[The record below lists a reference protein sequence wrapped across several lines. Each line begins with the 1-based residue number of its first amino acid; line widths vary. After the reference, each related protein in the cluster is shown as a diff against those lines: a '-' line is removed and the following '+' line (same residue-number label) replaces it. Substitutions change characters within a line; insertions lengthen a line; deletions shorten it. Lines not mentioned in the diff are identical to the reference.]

1 MRIILCLALG
11 AMLVAM
17 ACNKDDDSA
26 SNCTKLQG
34 KWEAT
39 SWKEDNEEFLSDTIF
54 IISSVIEFKT
64 LEGNQGDF
72 DWTINYTLGGLQNV
86 FGSYVVNES
95 CDEVT
100 ITPKS
105 GAPTTYS
112 FTIEGEKL
120 TLESH
125 DFNVHI
131 VQEYIRSE

>member
-1 MRIILCLALG
+1 MRITLCLAFG
-11 AMLVAM
+11 AMLTAL

-39 SWKEDNEEFLSDTIF
+39 SWKEDDEEFFGDTLY
-54 IISSVIEFKT
+54 IISSVIDFKT
-64 LEGNQGDF
+64 LEGNQGDV
-72 DWTINYTLGGLQNV
+72 DWMINSTLGGLLDV

-112 FTIEGEKL
+112 FTIEEEKL

-125 DFNVHI
+125 DFNVHV

>member
-1 MRIILCLALG
+1 MRITLCLAFG
-11 AMLVAM
+11 AMLVAL
-17 ACNKDDDSA
+17 ACNKDDGSA

-39 SWKEDNEEFLSDTIF
+39 SWKEDDEEFFGDTIF
-54 IISSVIEFKT
+54 IKSSVLEFQA
-64 LEGNQGDF
+64 LEGNQGDV
-72 DWTINYTLGGLQNV
+72 DWMINYTLGGLQDV
-86 FGSYVVNES
+86 FGSYEVNES

-112 FTIEGEKL
+112 FNIEGEKL

-125 DFNVHI
+125 DFNVHV
-131 VQEYIRSE
+131 VQEYTRSE

>member
-1 MRIILCLALG
+1 MRITLCLALWV
-11 AMLVAM
+11 MLVAV

-39 SWKEDNEEFLSDTIF
+39 SWKEDDEEFLGDTIF
-54 IISSVIEFKT
+54 IISSVIDFKA
-64 LEGNQGDF
+64 LEGNQGDV
-72 DWTINYTLGGLQNV
+72 DWAINYTLGGLQNV
-86 FGSYVVNES
+86 FGSYEVNET

-105 GAPTTYS
+105 GAPTVYS

-125 DFNVHI
+125 DFNVHV
-131 VQEYIRSE
+131 VQEYTRSE